1 MLEQTCTYQCHGCS
15 NLFAAKKKY
24 ENHLK
29 VCTKI
34 PSVIYKFKNQNLVT
48 FEDHFKD
55 LGDLPLVVYFD
66 FEATTG
72 SGLGNYLN
80 DEKIYPISYCIFSLF
95 IQKLDIKRTVVF
107 TSFQQTLELLNNIR
121 YLNHDVT
128 EEVANQ
134 L

>member
-1 MLEQTCTYQCHGCS
+1 M
-15 NLFAAKKKY
+15 
-24 ENHLK
+24 K

-34 PSVIYKFKNQNLVT
+34 PSIIYKFKNQNLVT

-72 SGLGNYLN
+72 SGLGNYFD
-80 DEKIYPISYCIFSLF
+80 DEKICPISYCIFSLF
-95 IQKLDIKRTVVF
+95 IQKLDIKRIVVF